1 MPPREAL
8 FVVRRMLNLP
18 SDEAMGIGLE
28 CPQTCTGAEKDYLP
42 AIESAGILVLI
53 TDLASTS
60 CL

>member
-1 MPPREAL
+1 
-8 FVVRRMLNLP
+8 MLNLP
-18 SDEAMGIGLE
+18 SDETMGIGLE
-28 CPQTCTGAEKDYLP
+28 CPQTCTGAEIDYLP